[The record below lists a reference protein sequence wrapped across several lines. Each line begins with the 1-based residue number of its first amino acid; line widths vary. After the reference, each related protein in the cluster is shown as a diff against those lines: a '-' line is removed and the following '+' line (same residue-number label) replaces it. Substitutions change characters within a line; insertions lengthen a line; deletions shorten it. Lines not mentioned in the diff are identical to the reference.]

1 MTQRRLLIPF
11 LLTVLFGA
19 GLPADEL
26 LENGGFESGSRS
38 WVPVGPVV
46 LETSEALAYE
56 GCCALQVRER
66 TDAWNGVGQFVTKQ
80 LIPGR
85 SYAVSGQVRLLSG
98 DSDQVS
104 LKYRKID
111 ESGTQWILL
120 AQGVAR
126 SDEWREFVGAFTYE
140 PVGAV
145 DSLRFYVS
153 GPQPGIDF
161 MVDALSIIELESDWQ
176 AEANERIEALR
187 TRTLRIEVVDG
198 QGCPLPGV
206 AVESVQERRAFAF
219 GTAINRNHMNNAT
232 YTDFVADNFEWA
244 VMENAAKWRQ
254 NQNTSGPP
262 DYADADAMVQFC
274 LENDLRMRGHCVFWA
289 NPIRVPDWVQPLTDS
304 ALEEAISQRIQS
316 VVPRYADVFEH
327 WDVNN
332 EMITN
337 RFFADRLG
345 EEIRSSMFQQVR
357 AQDADV
363 ALFVND
369 FSILTSNRQ
378 TEILQQVESLEAAGA
393 SVDAIGAQGHFPT
406 PPTGAVVLKR
416 LDNLARAGKPIW
428 ITEFDCPVADELQ
441 RADAL
446 ETVYRAAFSHPS
458 VEGILM
464 WGFWAGSLNNGP
476 DAALVDLDWTL
487 TESGIRYQSLMDE
500 WSTEASGATDAQGA
514 MEFRA
519 YHGRHAIS
527 LELEGVLQEVVL
539 ELAAGDGVFTQR
551 VVLDQTGACTLCV
564 ADLNQDLLVDGV
576 DLAELLGGWG
586 GGGATDLDA
595 SGTTNGADL
604 ALLLAEWGAQCGP

>member
-1 MTQRRLLIPF
+1 MGQQRLLTPF
-11 LLTVLFGA
+11 LMILLCFSGVSA
-19 GLPADEL
+19 EEL
-26 LENGGFESGSRS
+26 LENAGFESGSEG
-38 WVPVGPVV
+38 WVPVGPVL
-46 LETSEALAYE
+46 LEANQTLAYE
-56 GCCALQVRER
+56 GCCALEVRGR
-66 TDAWNGVGQFVTKQ
+66 TNAWNGVGQFVTKQ

-85 SYAVSGQVRLLSG
+85 SYAVRGQVRLLSG
-98 DSDQVS
+98 ESDQVS

-126 SDEWREFVGAFTYE
+126 SDEWQEFVGAFTYE

-145 DSLRFYVS
+145 DSLRFFVS

-161 MVDALSIIELESDWQ
+161 MVDALSIIELESAWQ
-176 AEANERIEALR
+176 DEANERIQALR
-187 TRTLRIEVVDG
+187 TRTLRIEVVDAN
-198 QGCPLPGV
+198 GCPLPGA

-219 GTAINRNHMNNAT
+219 GTAINRNHMDNTT
-232 YTDFVADNFEWA
+232 YTDFVAENFEWA

-254 NQNTSGPP
+254 NQNTDGPP
-262 DYADADAMVQFC
+262 DYEDADAMVQFC

-289 NPIRVPDWVQPLTDS
+289 NPIRVPDWVQPLTGTE
-304 ALEEAISQRIQS
+304 LETAISDRIES

-345 EEIRSSMFQQVR
+345 EGIRSSMFQQVR
-357 AQDADV
+357 ARDEDV
-363 ALFVND
+363 TLFVND

-378 TEILQQVESLEAAGA
+378 TELLQQVEALEADGA

-416 LDNLARAGKPIW
+416 LDNLALAGKPIW
-428 ITEFDCPVADELQ
+428 ITEFDCPVADETE

-458 VEGILM
+458 VEGLLM

-476 DAALVDLDWTL
+476 DAALVNLDWSL
-487 TESGIRYQSLMDE
+487 TESGIRYQALMDE
-500 WSTEASGATDAQGA
+500 WSTEVSGTTNNSGGF
-514 MEFRA
+514 EFRA

-527 LELEGVLQEVVL
+527 VELGGVLHHEVL
-539 ELAAGDGVFTQR
+539 ELVAGDDLFTQR
-551 VVLDQTGACTLCV
+551 IVLAQAGSCPVCL
-564 ADLNQDLLVDGV
+564 ADLNLDLVIDGA

-586 GGGATDLDA
+586 GSGSTDLDD
-595 SGTTNGADL
+595 SGETNGADL
-604 ALLLAEWGAQCGP
+604 ALLLAEWGTECGP